1 MMVRLFSVFV
11 LLAASVVGAPASAQQ
26 NDQEELLDRAVI
38 TYNTMRRDENI
49 GPSLNA
55 VLDDAKALIIIPNLI
70 KGGFIIGGEGGN
82 GVLIA
87 KLPDGSWSAPSFTFL
102 GGASIGLQIG
112 GSVSE
117 LILTIMTE
125 RGLNAVLVNKFKL
138 GADASVAL
146 GPVGGRVGA
155 ATTSAAGAD
164 IYTYA
169 LSDGLF
175 AGGAFEGAVITR
187 KDEWDET
194 FYGQQLTARRIITDQ
209 TLAPP
214 AAAKLRDALAAP

>member
-1 MMVRLFSVFV
+1 MIARLLFVFA
-11 LLAASVVGAPASAQQ
+11 LLAANFAQPATAQQ

-38 TYNTMRRDENI
+38 AFNTMRRDQNI

-55 VLDDAKALIIIPNLI
+55 VLDGAQALIIVPNLI

-82 GVLIA
+82 GVLVA
-87 KLPDGSWSAPSFTFL
+87 RLPDGGWSAPSFVFM

-164 IYTYA
+164 IFTYA
-169 LSDGLF
+169 VSDGLF
-175 AGGAFEGAVITR
+175 VGGAFEGAVITR
-187 KDEWDET
+187 KDEWDKSL
-194 FYGQQLTARRIITDQ
+194 YGQTLTARRIITDP
-209 TLAPP
+209 TLNPP
-214 AAAKLRDALAAP
+214 AAAKLREALAAP